1 MISRRRGLGSFRPHL
16 LAVLTPC
23 LLPGLAPAETLYF
36 RNESKMP
43 VVVQAVGIVRGVF
56 QRSKPYLLKVGDST
70 PGIAMPGDKVIY
82 VYDAK
87 VPNRILLRYTIRA
100 GLTDQY
106 YGIVPD
112 VPPPKVGVVKRD
124 PFPKR

>member
-1 MISRRRGLGSFRPHL
+1 MVSRRRSLGRFCPHL
-16 LAVLTPC
+16 LAVLTLC

-36 RNESKMP
+36 RNECNMP
-43 VVVQAVGIVRGVF
+43 VVVQAVGVVRGVF
-56 QRSKPYLLKVGDST
+56 QRSKPYLLKIGDRT
-70 PGIAMPGDKVIY
+70 PGITMPGDKVIY
-82 VYDAK
+82 VYDTK
-87 VPNRILLRYTIRA
+87 VPNRVLLRYTIRA

-112 VPPPKVGVVKRD
+112 VPPPKVGLMKRE